1 MGIIDIRSGA
11 VNKGLNTVFPHITPA
26 GINISHS
33 FQMRG
38 LFEGGPYMR
47 KYGRHSMIKRGSQ
60 NGNQRGVDETHQC
73 SFPSALFGS
82 LFPQLVQ
89 INGESSL
96 KSCLMS

>member
-1 MGIIDIRSGA
+1 MGA
-11 VNKGLNTVFPHITPA
+11 LLEVQV
-26 GINISHS
+26 S
-33 FQMRG
+33 FK
-38 LFEGGPYMR
+38 GGPYMR
-47 KYGRHSMIKRGSQ
+47 KYGRHSMIKTGSQ

-96 KSCLMS
+96 KSCLMSWSLNF